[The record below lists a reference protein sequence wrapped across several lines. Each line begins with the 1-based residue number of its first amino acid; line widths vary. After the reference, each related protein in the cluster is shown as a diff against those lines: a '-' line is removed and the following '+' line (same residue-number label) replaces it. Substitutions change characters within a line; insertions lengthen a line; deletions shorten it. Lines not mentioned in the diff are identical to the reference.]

1 MEQLQKEI
9 KELRSELEFMKK
21 IFDHPSACV
30 YQMERASKD
39 NKPVW
44 INVQMI
50 SVPELEAL
58 DPSERIDELI
68 NEKKHTRY
76 SDKW

>member
-1 MEQLQKEI
+1 MEQLQKENN
-9 KELRSELEFMKK
+9 ELRSELEFMKQ

-68 NEKKHTRY
+68 NEKKHIRY

>member
-1 MEQLQKEI
+1 MEQLQKENN
-9 KELRSELEFMKK
+9 ELRSELEFMKQ

-39 NKPVW
+39 KKPIW

-50 SVPELEAL
+50 SVSELEAL
-58 DPSERIDELI
+58 DPSERINQLI
-68 NEKKHTRY
+68 NEKKHIRY
-76 SDKW
+76 SDK